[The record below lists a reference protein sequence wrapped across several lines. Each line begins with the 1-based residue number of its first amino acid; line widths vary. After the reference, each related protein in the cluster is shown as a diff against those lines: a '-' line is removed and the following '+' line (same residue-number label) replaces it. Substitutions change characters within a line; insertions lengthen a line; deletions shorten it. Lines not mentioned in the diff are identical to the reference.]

1 MLTQSQ
7 RMTTA
12 AEAKFRIK
20 EPNSRKRDSLIIAL
34 DPDARSVI
42 GDLIG
47 LEWNGAHFHYV
58 VEGADP
64 AALDDV
70 EIETPKGDRQ
80 KLTEALKTADV
91 VMMVAT
97 HDTPDAVV
105 KAVGE
110 NCFRNL
116 VMTSGF
122 VLDESGDG
130 KRLEATLS
138 VVRPYVVSLVV
149 GTDEDFLIETLRA
162 IRA

>member
-12 AEAKFRIK
+12 AEARFRIK

-34 DPDARSVI
+34 DQDARKVI
-42 GDLIG
+42 GELIG

-58 VEGADP
+58 AEGADP
-64 AALDDV
+64 SALDDV
-70 EIETPKGDRQ
+70 QIVTPSGEKQ
-80 KLTEALKTADV
+80 NLAAALKTADV

-97 HDTPDAVV
+97 HDTPAEVV

-110 NCFRNL
+110 NCFRSR

-130 KRLEATLS
+130 DRLEATLS
-138 VVRPYVVSLVV
+138 AVRPFVVSLVV